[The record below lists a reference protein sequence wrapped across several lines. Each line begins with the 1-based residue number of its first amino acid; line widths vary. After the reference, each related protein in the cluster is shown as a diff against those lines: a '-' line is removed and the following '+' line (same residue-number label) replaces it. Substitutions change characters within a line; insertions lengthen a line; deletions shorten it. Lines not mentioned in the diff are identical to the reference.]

1 MGHDS
6 NTIED
11 DSSGTIRNKESI
23 MRKTHTL
30 SATLLALLLLSIF
43 LAPPSYSQ
51 SELPPTDFP
60 VLITSCG
67 QSPGPVRIKA
77 IFMRMKFKPSPK
89 TYMVVDQATAEDL
102 KIAKETGSPY
112 KTVIIVMGSSLK
124 AMGAAGISIDDEIDR
139 TSKLIAEARQQK
151 ITVIG
156 AHIEGM
162 ARRAQ
167 GAAVGDNT
175 DELSI
180 DAVGPNSD
188 LLIITKDGN
197 TDGRFTIISK
207 DKGIPMIE
215 AGKMLDLIPEFEKI
229 FKK

>member
-1 MGHDS
+1 MGYDL

-11 DSSGTIRNKESI
+11 DSFGTICYKESI
-23 MRKTHTL
+23 MRRIHTL
-30 SATLLALLLLSIF
+30 FATLLTLFLLSI
-43 LAPPSYSQ
+43 LLSPLSYGQ

-67 QSPGPVRIKA
+67 QSPGPVRVKA
-77 IFMRMKFKPSPK
+77 IFMRMKLKPSPK

-112 KTVIIVMGSSLK
+112 KTIIIVMGSSLK

-139 TSKLIAEARQQK
+139 TSKLIAEARRQK

-215 AGKMLDLIPEFEKI
+215 ADKMLDLIPEFEKI

>member
-6 NTIED
+6 NTIEY

-23 MRKTHTL
+23 MRKTQTL

-43 LAPPSYSQ
+43 LTPPSYSQ

-77 IFMRMKFKPSPK
+77 IFMRMKLKPSPK
-89 TYMVVDQATAEDL
+89 TYMVVDQATVEDL

-180 DAVGPNSD
+180 DAVGPSSD

-215 AGKMLDLIPEFEKI
+215 ADKMLDLIPEFEKI